1 MATVDELQDALLNAH
16 RAGDARAAR
25 ILADAIVAAK
35 QSPPQ
40 ERNRLREAGEGVLRG
55 AAGIGNVLL
64 APVRMAA
71 DALGADSISGYLN
84 RSLEA
89 QKAMDEQNKDS
100 NFYGGA
106 KLATEIGMTYPVGA
120 TLAAPLRAMSSV
132 APRLAPLADSVAS
145 AGMRA
150 GGAQGIPGMLTRVAG
165 GAITGGASAGLVNP
179 DQADVGALVG
189 GALPVATKAAGAV
202 GSLIGSA
209 MRPPAANSALA
220 SKAINEYQIPLS
232 VADVSG
238 SALVRGARSALDD
251 VPVIGNRGLAQ
262 RAAVQSAF
270 NREVGKT
277 FGESADSLT
286 PDVLDA
292 ARKRMGAEFD
302 RIWGRNA
309 LQFDGDLFRQ
319 IQTLQ
324 ANATKLPQG
333 EQARLSGWLE
343 DFLSKMTPDQSGNLY
358 MPGEVANRF
367 QSTLRREAEKAS
379 GFLKDDLTS
388 LRQGVISAFNRSI
401 SPSDAAALTK
411 NRVQYKAYKTVEDL
425 LQGAEAGVAGR
436 NAGDVPASLL
446 PQAVRKSY
454 GNSIA
459 GSPFEDLSQIGSQ
472 YVADRVARTG
482 GSARAMFQNSALGSG
497 LALGAW
503 TNPLVPFVAL
513 PAAAGLEGLLAS
525 PAVARKML
533 NHSRGG
539 LLSMPDLYRPIPVL
553 AADQ

>member
-1 MATVDELQDALLNAH
+1 MATVAELQDALLNAH

-25 ILADAIVAAK
+25 VLADAIVAA
-35 QSPPQ
+35 QQNPPQ

-64 APVRMAA
+64 APARMAA
-71 DALGADSISGYLN
+71 NAIGADSISGYLN

-120 TLAAPLRAMSSV
+120 TLAAPLRAVSSV
-132 APRLAPLADSVAS
+132 APRLAPLAESVAS

-150 GGAQGIPGMLTRVAG
+150 GGAQGVPGMLTRVAG

-251 VPVIGNRGLAQ
+251 VPVIGNSGRAQ

-302 RIWGRNA
+302 RIWGKNA
-309 LQFDGDLFRQ
+309 LQFDADLFRQ
-319 IQTLQ
+319 IQALQ

-333 EQARLSGWLE
+333 EQARLSGWLD
-343 DFLSKMTPDQSGNLY
+343 DFVSKMLPDQSGNLY

-367 QSTLRREAEKAS
+367 QSTLRRESEKAS

-411 NRVQYKAYKTVEDL
+411 NRVQYKAYKTVEGL

-436 NAGDVPASLL
+436 NAGDVPAALL

-503 TNPLVPFVAL
+503 TNPMVPLIAM

-533 NHSRGG
+533 NPSRGG

>member
-1 MATVDELQDALLNAH
+1 MATVTELQDALLNAH

-25 ILADAIVAAK
+25 ILADAIVAA
-35 QSPPQ
+35 QQNQPQ

-64 APVRMAA
+64 APARMAA
-71 DALGADSISGYLN
+71 NAIGADSISGYLN

-132 APRLAPLADSVAS
+132 APRLAPLAESVAS

-150 GGAQGIPGMLTRVAG
+150 GGAQGVPGMLTRVAG

-189 GALPVATKAAGAV
+189 GALPVATRAAGAV

-251 VPVIGNRGLAQ
+251 VPVIGNRGQAQ

-302 RIWGRNA
+302 RIWGKNA
-309 LQFDGDLFRQ
+309 LQFDADLFRQ
-319 IQTLQ
+319 IQALQ

-333 EQARLSGWLE
+333 EQARLSGWLD
-343 DFLSKMTPDQSGNLY
+343 DFVSKMLPDQSGNLY

-411 NRVQYKAYKTVEDL
+411 NRVQYKAYKTVEGL

-436 NAGDVPASLL
+436 NAGDVPAALL

-503 TNPLVPFVAL
+503 TNPMVPLVAL

-533 NHSRGG
+533 NPSRGG